1 VIFPRPRKARTR
13 IALVGA
19 VLSAAL
25 LLLLGAA
32 ARTVIRQRTFHDIDE
47 ELRTLAIAVGSD
59 LEMEGFEHQESLGK
73 GVEANVFEFRL
84 QNHSAILFVGDRVL
98 AVSGDL
104 VRPTTTFRFAPYRG
118 KQEEPYTAIEP
129 YSGQNRVAR
138 FLVLR
143 LAKRGAGGTLVIFRS
158 IEPALRALARLDRAL
173 AGLVLVGFIGTAAI
187 LAFVLDR
194 ALRPVEEV
202 TRLAGSVEAS
212 DLSKRVR
219 VSRGGE
225 EFHRLTGVI
234 NSLLERLERAFQAQR
249 RLVADAAHELKTPI
263 AVLLGEAQDALRPES
278 RPEDRL
284 RSLET
289 IERTA
294 RGLAREAENL
304 LLLARADTSAA
315 EATLERVDLGA
326 IAERSVEASRGLAAL
341 RDVQIDLFR
350 EIGAPVQGNRDALLR
365 LATNLVAN
373 AAVYTEPGTAVE
385 VAAGRRGA
393 EAFLEVRDRGPG
405 VPTADRARIFER
417 FVRLDDARGR
427 HPEGSG
433 LGLAIVDQVARAHG
447 GHVEVEDR
455 PGGGAIFRAVLPLRE
470 PRPENGRR

>member
-1 VIFPRPRKARTR
+1 VTFPRPRKARTR
-13 IALVGA
+13 IALAG
-19 VLSAAL
+19 AAL
-25 LLLLGAA
+25 SGVLLLMLGAG
-32 ARTVIRQRTFHDIDE
+32 ARTMIRQRTFHDIDE

-59 LEMEGFEHQESLGK
+59 FEMEGFGHQEALGK
-73 GVEANVFEFRL
+73 GLEANVFEFRL

-104 VRPTTTFRFAPYRG
+104 VRPSQTFSFAPYRG
-118 KQEEPYTAIEP
+118 RSEDPYTAIEP
-129 YSGQNRVAR
+129 YSGQSRVCR

-143 LAKRGAGGTLVIFRS
+143 LRGKGTGGALVIFRS
-158 IEPALRALARLDRAL
+158 IEPPLRALARLDKAL
-173 AGLVLVGFIGTAAI
+173 AALVLVGFLGTAGI

-219 VSRGGE
+219 VSMGGE

-304 LLLARADTSAA
+304 LLLARADAASAA
-315 EATLERVDLGA
+315 PLERVDMGA
-326 IAERSVEASRGLAAL
+326 IAERSVDASRGLAAL

-350 EIGAPVQGNRDALLR
+350 ENGAPVRGDRDALLR

-373 AAVYTEPGTAVE
+373 AAVYTDAGTSVE
-385 VAAGRRGA
+385 VATGTRGS
-393 EAFLEVRDRGPG
+393 EVFLEVRDRGPG
-405 VPTADRARIFER
+405 VPATDRLRIFER
-417 FVRLDDARGR
+417 FVRLDEARGR

-447 GHVEVEDR
+447 GRVEVEDR
-455 PGGGAIFRAVLPLRE
+455 PGGGAIFRAVLPAAASGAR
-470 PRPENGRR
+470 

>member
-1 VIFPRPRKARTR
+1 MSFPRPRKARTR
-13 IALVGA
+13 IALAGA
-19 VLSAAL
+19 ALSGVL
-25 LLLLGAA
+25 LLLLGVGT
-32 ARTVIRQRTFHDIDE
+32 RTMMQQRTFHDIDE

-59 LEMEGFEHQESLGK
+59 FEMEGFGHQEALGK

-84 QNHSAILFVGDRVL
+84 QNHSAMLFVGDRVL

-104 VRPTTTFRFAPYRG
+104 VRPSQTFSFEPYRRRS
-118 KQEEPYTAIEP
+118 EDPYTATEP
-129 YSGQNRVAR
+129 YSGQSRVCR

-143 LAKRGAGGTLVIFRS
+143 LRGQASGGTLVIFRS
-158 IEPALRALARLDRAL
+158 IEPALHALARLDKAL
-173 AGLVLVGFIGTAAI
+173 AGLVVVGFIGTAAI

-219 VSRGGE
+219 VSTGGE

-278 RPEDRL
+278 RPGDRR

-289 IERTA
+289 IERAA

-304 LLLARADTSAA
+304 LLLARADAA
-315 EATLERVDLGA
+315 AAAPLERLDLGA
-326 IAERSVEASRGLAAL
+326 IAERSVDASRGLAAL

-350 EIGAPVQGNRDALLR
+350 ENGAPVRGDRDALLR

-373 AAVYTEPGTAVE
+373 AAVYTDEGTSVE
-385 VAAGRRGA
+385 VAAGTRGS

-405 VPTADRARIFER
+405 VPVTERARIFER
-417 FVRLDDARGR
+417 FVRLDEARGR

-433 LGLAIVDQVARAHG
+433 LGLAIVEQVARAHG
-447 GHVEVEDR
+447 GRVEVEDR
-455 PGGGAIFRAVLPLRE
+455 PGGGAIFRAVLPAAPLSS
-470 PRPENGRR
+470 

>member
-1 VIFPRPRKARTR
+1 VSFPRPRKARTR
-13 IALVGA
+13 IALAGA
-19 VLSAAL
+19 ALSGVL
-25 LLLLGAA
+25 LLLLGVGT
-32 ARTVIRQRTFHDIDE
+32 RTMMQQRTFHDIDE

-59 LEMEGFEHQESLGK
+59 FEMEGFGHQESLGK
-73 GVEANVFEFRL
+73 GLEANVFEFRL
-84 QNHSAILFVGDRVL
+84 QNHSAILFVEDRVL

-104 VRPTTTFRFAPYRG
+104 VQPSQTFSFAPYRR
-118 KQEEPYTAIEP
+118 KSEDPYTAIEP
-129 YSGQNRVAR
+129 YSGQRRVCR

-143 LAKRGAGGTLVIFRS
+143 LRGRGVGGTLVIFRS
-158 IEPALRALARLDRAL
+158 IEPALHGLARLDKAL
-173 AGLVLVGFIGTAAI
+173 AGLVLVGFVGTAAI

-202 TRLAGSVEAS
+202 ARLAGSVEAS

-219 VSRGGE
+219 VSMGGE
-225 EFHRLTGVI
+225 EFQRLTGVI

-249 RLVADAAHELKTPI
+249 RLIADAAHELKTPI

-278 RPEDRL
+278 QPGDRR

-304 LLLARADTSAA
+304 LLLARADAASAA
-315 EATLERVDLGA
+315 PLERIDLGA
-326 IAERSVEASRGLAAL
+326 IAERSVDASRGLAAL

-350 EIGAPVQGNRDALLR
+350 ENGAPVRGDRDALLR

-373 AAVYTEPGTAVE
+373 AAVYTNAGTSVE
-385 VAAGRRGA
+385 VAAGTRGS
-393 EAFLEVRDRGPG
+393 EVFLEVRDRGPG
-405 VPTADRARIFER
+405 VPATERARIFER
-417 FVRLDDARGR
+417 FVRLDEARGR

-433 LGLAIVDQVARAHG
+433 LGLAIVDQVARTHG
-447 GHVEVEDR
+447 GRVEVEDR
-455 PGGGAIFRAVLPLRE
+455 PGGGAIFRVVLPAA
-470 PRPENGRR
+470 PSPS